1 MPRVVLLT
9 DFVSDMFVTQYNL
22 TLLPLL
28 ERYDFQIIA
37 FTDSAYTEYKTK
49 LAMKSYQIVDDNGFK
64 DTKELNLC
72 QRTPTGSNVTTIMFI
87 IIGTCSGAM
96 LILILLTV
104 LYRQKYMWM
113 RKLKRF
119 KTSHVADI
127 DDNDV

>member
-1 MPRVVLLT
+1 MKA
-9 DFVSDMFVTQYNL
+9 
-22 TLLPLL
+22 
-28 ERYDFQIIA
+28 FQI
-37 FTDSAYTEYKTK
+37 TNDEGYGDTNELK
-49 LAMKSYQIVDDNGFK
+49 LCPKQ
-64 DTKELNLC
+64 
-72 QRTPTGSNVTTIMFI
+72 GSNVTTIMFI

-127 DDNDV
+127 DDNDM